1 MEILF
6 YIFSVILIIALLA
19 LLIVPIGYGIKQAR
33 NKSNDRCKADN
44 IIINI
49 TIKDDSTDF

>member
-6 YIFSVILIIALLA
+6 YIFSIILIIALLA
-19 LLIVPIGYGIKQAR
+19 LLLVPIGYGIKQAR
-33 NKSNDRCKADN
+33 NKSKDKCKADN

>member
-33 NKSNDRCKADN
+33 NKSNDKCKADK